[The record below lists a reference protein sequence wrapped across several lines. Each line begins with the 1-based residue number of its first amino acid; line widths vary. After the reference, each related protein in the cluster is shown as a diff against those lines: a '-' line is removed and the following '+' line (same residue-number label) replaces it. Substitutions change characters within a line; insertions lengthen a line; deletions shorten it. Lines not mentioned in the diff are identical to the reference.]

1 MEPGTKNNRLSYAL
15 VVLIIVQTLC
25 AVFFVYDVLIDALAH
40 VSNRADNIHLFV
52 EIVATIGLALA
63 IFFEISYLRS
73 LLERNAQIERG
84 MRVATG
90 ALHDVIEEYFSE
102 WSLTPSERDVAL
114 FTIKGLSIAEIAE
127 LRDSRDG
134 TIKAH
139 LNGIYRKADVSGR
152 SQLISLLV
160 EDLIAKPLVKVDLQA

>member
-1 MEPGTKNNRLSYAL
+1 MEPGKQSKKLRYAL
-15 VVLIIVQTLC
+15 VVLIIIQTFC
-25 AVFFVYDVLIDALAH
+25 SVFFVYDVLIDIVNH
-40 VSNRADNIHLFV
+40 ISNRVDNIHLFV

-63 IFFEISYLRS
+63 IFFEIAYLRS

-90 ALHDVIEEYFSE
+90 ALHDVIEEYFSD
-102 WSLTPSERDVAL
+102 WGLTPSERDVAL
-114 FTIKGLSIAEIAE
+114 FTIKGLSISEIAE
-127 LRDSRDG
+127 MRDSRDG

-152 SQLISLLV
+152 GQLISLLV
-160 EDLIAKPLVKVDLQA
+160 EDLIAKPLVENV